1 MAERPSSTKAR
12 IVEAAEQLFAEGGIS
27 TTSLRHITARAG
39 VNLAAVNYHFGSRDA
54 LIEAVYA
61 RRLQPLNVERLR
73 KLKELEREVGGRPL
87 TLHQIIRAFI
97 EPVLRISRDPV
108 LGGPLFIRLVGQSY
122 TEGSTRFE
130 RFFTGQYRDV
140 LERFAHA
147 LAAALPDLEREE
159 IYWRLHFM
167 IGATAY
173 TIADAQLLRLIAG
186 TEHAEDVEV
195 TLARLVP
202 FLIAGFEA
210 PAAASSALGATKQS
224 AVS

>member
-1 MAERPSSTKAR
+1 MSDRPASTKTR
-12 IVEAAEQLFAEGGIS
+12 IIEAAERLFADNGIS
-27 TTSLRHITARAG
+27 ATSLRHITARAG

-61 RRLQPLNVERLR
+61 RRLEPLNQERLR
-73 KLKELEREVGGRPL
+73 RLDELEAKAGGDAMPL
-87 TLHQIIRAFI
+87 RDIIRAFI

-122 TEGSTRFE
+122 TETSARFSQ
-130 RFFTGQYRDV
+130 FFSGQYREV
-140 LERFAHA
+140 LERFA
-147 LAAALPDLEREE
+147 AALGRTLPGLDREE
-159 IYWRLHFM
+159 LHWRLHFM

-173 TIADAQLLRLIAG
+173 TIADSQLLRLISG
-186 TEHAEDVEV
+186 TQNPEDVEL
-195 TLARLVP
+195 TLARLEP

-210 PAAASSALGATKQS
+210 RPAEPATFMQPRS

>member
-1 MAERPSSTKAR
+1 MPERPSSTKAR

-27 TTSLRHITARAG
+27 STSLRHITARAG

-73 KLKELEREVGGRPL
+73 RLKELEKDARGDALSLDR
-87 TLHQIIRAFI
+87 IIRAFI
-97 EPVLRISRDPV
+97 EPVLRIARDPE

-122 TEGSTRFE
+122 TEGSQRFE

-140 LERFAHA
+140 LERFANA
-147 LAAALPDLEREE
+147 LERALPELGRDE
-159 IYWRLHFM
+159 IYWRLHFL

-186 TEHAEDVEV
+186 TEHVEDVEV
-195 TLARLVP
+195 TVARLVP

-210 PAAASSALGATKQS
+210 PPANIRAAS
-224 AVS
+224 

>member
-1 MAERPSSTKAR
+1 MAERPQTTKAR
-12 IVEAAEQLFAEGGIS
+12 IVEAAEALFAEGGIS
-27 TTSLRHITARAG
+27 ATSLRHITARAG

-73 KLKELEREVGGRPL
+73 KLKEIEAQSSGQPL
-87 TLHQIIRAFI
+87 SLHQIIRAFI
-97 EPVLRISRDPV
+97 EPVLRVSRDPV

-140 LERFAHA
+140 LERFAEA
-147 LAAALPDLEREE
+147 LAAALPSLEREE

-186 TEHAEDVEV
+186 TEHVEDVEV
-195 TLARLVP
+195 TLSRLVP

-210 PAAASSALGATKQS
+210 PAAAPAVLAPKKSAAS
-224 AVS
+224 

>member
-1 MAERPSSTKAR
+1 MAERPQTTKAR
-12 IVEAAEQLFAEGGIS
+12 IVEAAEELFAEGGIS
-27 TTSLRHITARAG
+27 ATSLRHITARAG

-61 RRLQPLNVERLR
+61 RRLQPLNDERLR
-73 KLKELEREVGGRPL
+73 KLKELETQAAGQALSLR
-87 TLHQIIRAFI
+87 QIIRAFI
-97 EPVLRISRDPV
+97 EPVLRVSRDPV

-140 LERFAHA
+140 LERFAEA
-147 LAAALPDLEREE
+147 LATALPALDREE

-186 TEHAEDVEV
+186 TEHVEDVEV
-195 TLARLVP
+195 TLSRLVP

-210 PAAASSALGATKQS
+210 PAAAPSVLATPKKS